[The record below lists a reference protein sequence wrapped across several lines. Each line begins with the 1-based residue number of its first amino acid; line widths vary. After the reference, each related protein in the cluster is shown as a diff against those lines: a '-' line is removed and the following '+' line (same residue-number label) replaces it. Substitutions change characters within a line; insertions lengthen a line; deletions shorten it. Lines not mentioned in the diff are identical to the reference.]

1 MFPSVIE
8 QSHDQ
13 FQLQKL
19 LALLLESQIH
29 AGNDILSFQLHTEK
43 VQFGQLHE
51 TSGVLPVHFSIN
63 VWKL

>member
-8 QSHDQ
+8 RSHDQ

-51 TSGVLPVHFSIN
+51 TSGVLSVHFSIN